1 MMSRCEILTEISK
14 QSLLDRL
21 KQLLNENDVEYK
33 EEDTGIAFVANDS
46 EGYDVTIRA
55 QMNEKGSW
63 LYLFVFVGNLSEVE
77 SHNKERVYQGLLK
90 MNLEISGAKVAMD
103 SDEDFVIIGE
113 SNDMDLTYNEFH
125 GIVENVIEAAIL
137 THKALEQF

>member
-1 MMSRCEILTEISK
+1 MTEISK

-21 KQLLNENDVEYK
+21 KQLLNENDVEYE
-33 EEDTGIAFVANDS
+33 EEDLGIAFSANDP
-46 EGYDVTIRA
+46 EGYEITVRA
-55 QMNEKGSW
+55 QMNDDGTW

-77 SHNKERVYQGLLK
+77 HHNKERVYQGLLK

-103 SDEDFVIIGE
+103 NDEDFVIIGE
-113 SNDMDLTYNEFH
+113 SNDLDLSFNEFYA
-125 GIVENVIEAAIL
+125 IVENVVEASIL